1 MTPYQ
6 ETAMARLIIHGHKRG
21 EPTNQ
26 PRRTPSLFTLRHGQT
41 STARFLGTKYTSQ
54 QRGQHTETK
63 LICRSQLEEA
73 FHKGADSQ
81 SSGASI
87 SISFE
92 IALYDKKSA
101 ASQKGKNLGRISC
114 SLPLKATFDG
124 PYHAFSAKSKREM
137 LSRVELQGSIQMQV
151 TDVLLTCPPTLREAV
166 VKPESWAE
174 IANQLSQIAL
184 GPRGVGKV
192 SLRVLVACTCQPAP
206 KLPTPVCRYFGGAKT
221 GVSDDEASD
230 TDEEEEEE
238 MEQPVSQDEGT
249 EILDGLLTPS
259 TPTAQQ
265 GVKRKRLT
273 LAAAAEYADSVLP
286 TTEQG
291 PNAAGWAYRLIPNP
305 PAWERNLANRTHSPT
320 DDLLGISRHGK
331 CRRIQVPVFLQ
342 KSA

>member
-1 MTPYQ
+1 
-6 ETAMARLIIHGHKRG
+6 MASLI

-26 PRRTPSLFTLRHGQT
+26 PRLTPSLFTLRHGQT
-41 STARFLGTKYTSQ
+41 TTARFLGTKYTSQ
-54 QRGQHTETK
+54 QRGQHTATK
-63 LICRSQLEEA
+63 IICRSQSKDVLP
-73 FHKGADSQ
+73 KGADSP

-114 SLPLKATFDG
+114 SLPWKATFDG
-124 PYHAFSAKSKREM
+124 PYHVFSAKLKREM
-137 LSRVELQGSIQMQV
+137 LSRVEVEGSIQMQV

-174 IANQLSQIAL
+174 IVNQLSQIAS

-230 TDEEEEEE
+230 TDEEEEET
-238 MEQPVSQDEGT
+238 EQPVSQDEGT

-265 GVKRKRLT
+265 GVKRKRLP
-273 LAAAAEYADSVLP
+273 LAAAAEYADFALP
-286 TTEQG
+286 STEQG
-291 PNAAGWAYRLIPNP
+291 PNAPGWAYRLIPDP

-342 KSA
+342 KSAWGRGGEYMRR

>member
-1 MTPYQ
+1 
-6 ETAMARLIIHGHKRG
+6 MARLI

-26 PRRTPSLFTLRHGQT
+26 PRRIPSLFTIHHGQT

-63 LICRSQLEEA
+63 IICRSQPEDALS
-73 FHKGADSQ
+73 KGADSP

-92 IALYDKKSA
+92 IALYDKKPSTSPKA
-101 ASQKGKNLGRISC
+101 KNLGRISC
-114 SLPLKATFDG
+114 SLPWKAAFDG
-124 PYHAFSAKSKREM
+124 SYHAFSAKLKQEM
-137 LSRVELQGSIQMQV
+137 LSRVEVQGSLQMQV

-174 IANQLSQIAL
+174 IVNQLSQIAQ
-184 GPRGVGKV
+184 GPRRFGDV
-192 SLRVLVACTCQPAP
+192 SLRVLVACTFTSPAP

-230 TDEEEEEE
+230 TDEEEEE
-238 MEQPVSQDEGT
+238 MEQPVSQEEGT

-265 GVKRKRLT
+265 GLKRKRLT

-291 PNAAGWAYRLIPNP
+291 PCAPGWAYRLIPDP

-320 DDLLGISRHGK
+320 DDLLGIHRHGK
-331 CRRIQVPVFLQ
+331 CRRIQIPVSLPE
-342 KSA
+342 SA